1 MKTFK
6 LEGSPRVNLG
16 KKESKSL
23 RKENMIPAVLNGG
36 QIVDLPYTGEL
47 KEGEKC
53 VALKD
58 GKGVIVTD
66 FKVAKEAVR
75 KLIYTPDIFA
85 IELKIGDKEVM
96 AVLKDAQFHPVTENI
111 LHLDFLEITK
121 EKPIVMAVPVVLEGH
136 AEGVKAGGK
145 LVLKMRRL
153 KTKAIYTDIP
163 EKLTVNVE
171 KLGLGKSIS
180 VGELSYDK
188 LELINPKEAVVCS
201 VMMTRAAAAAAAA
214 AARK

>member
-1 MKTFK
+1 MKTFQ

-36 QIVDLPYTGEL
+36 KIVEFPYNGEL

-58 GKGVIVTD
+58 GKGMIVTD
-66 FKVAKEAVR
+66 FKVSTEAVR

-85 IELKIGDKEVM
+85 IELKIGEKEVM
-96 AVLKDAQFHPVTENI
+96 AVLKDAQFHPVTGNI
-111 LHLDFLEITK
+111 LHLDFLEISK
-121 EKPIVMAVPVVLEGH
+121 EKPIVMAVPVVLDGH

-153 KTKAIYTDIP
+153 KAKAIYTEIP
-163 EKLTVNVE
+163 EKLIVNVE
-171 KLGLGKSIS
+171 SLGLGKSTY
-180 VGELSYDK
+180 VGDLKFENI
-188 LELINPKEAVVCS
+188 ELINPKEAVVCS